1 MPTPYLTLAGITIAP
16 HLSRSAWQIE
26 RNQIWRWIMKKKYI
40 LFLVG
45 LALFIALLSYGCSN
59 PFTPAG
65 HEGFVGEI
73 RLLISI

>member
-1 MPTPYLTLAGITIAP
+1 
-16 HLSRSAWQIE
+16 
-26 RNQIWRWIMKKKYI
+26 MKKKYI